1 MGGYYQRTPRRLH
14 PVERVRTQSKVA
26 RGERLRE
33 GRRSQVRTR
42 GSLLATWTSAVRTL
56 WPSTEGG
63 LLRSGSW
70 SAGVPLRASQPAARR
85 YTMYYFWSKARGCC
99 YCTRVAA
106 CCGADGY

>member
-14 PVERVRTQSKVA
+14 RVERVRTQSKVT

-42 GSLLATWTSAVRTL
+42 WSLAATWTSAMRPL

-63 LLRSGSW
+63 LLRSCSR
-70 SAGVPLRASQPAARR
+70 SAGVPLRASQPDARSP
-85 YTMYYFWSKARGCC
+85 TMYYLRSETRGFCDR
-99 YCTRVAA
+99 TRVAT
-106 CCGADGY
+106 CCGADGD